1 MSEQKMRV
9 GVIGAGA
16 ISDIYLENMIN
27 KFDQLEVKCVAAN
40 HIESAQKKAEKYGI
54 KACTTQELLDD
65 PEIDLAVV
73 LTPVG
78 AHYGLIKQALLAG
91 KHVYTEKTIA
101 DDVDKAKELVAL
113 AKEKGLYLGSAPDTF
128 LGSALQTAAKAI
140 NDGLIGDIHSFV
152 ISANRNNDLLL
163 SIFSFLRQ
171 PGAGIVCDYGVY
183 YMTALVSLLGPVSKV
198 GGIIGKPY
206 PTHVNVFPMSP
217 EFGQVMDTPNESQ
230 VAAVV
235 QLENGI
241 TGTFHID
248 ADCNAR
254 DEAYFAIYGTKGIL
268 YLTDANGF
276 GGTVRF
282 LPNALDPRV
291 PTPPVELWSW
301 TPYSE
306 NSRGVGPAD
315 LAEAAFEGRPCRA
328 SKEMAAHVLEAL
340 AGILKGGESGQFVDI
355 ESTCEKPAPLPV
367 CQIGAKNIGHAS
379 FNMENVDEMIHFYCD
394 VLGMKQQFH
403 LTWGGLADLIRA
415 KSGPEPDEETA
426 RMLQGLDAKKDDK
439 WITYFKLADRQFME
453 VFHPAG
459 GPRREIADRHKNYG
473 YIKLNFEV
481 ESIEALRERLASF
494 GVKLDDDI
502 HPTIDGSREITV
514 HDPDGNEVQFTEYAK
529 GEAARIAMPPV
540 PEGHSCSHV
549 LYTTQVA
556 YQVKDAVNMEYFY
569 RFGLGLKKVF
579 QLSYGE
585 LAAAIE
591 QSGQAD
597 PKMIMGMKMMGDKAW
612 IDYIEVAP
620 HQYIELF
627 HTDGQTL
634 EEDRKLDD
642 AKGYQHLCIEV
653 EDIHAAWDAVIFN
666 GLKPDEEIRLGPD
679 GAYQFWLT
687 DPDGNRL
694 ELMQY
699 TEDALQ
705 LK

>member
-1 MSEQKMRV
+1 MSEKKMRV

-27 KFDQLEVKCVAAN
+27 KFDQLEVKCVSAN

-54 KACTTQELLDD
+54 KACTTQELIDD
-65 PEIDLAVV
+65 PEIELAVV

-91 KHVYTEKTIA
+91 KHVYTEKTIT
-101 DDVDKAKELVAL
+101 DDVEKAKELVAL
-113 AKEKGLYLGSAPDTF
+113 ADEKGLYLGAAPDTF
-128 LGSALQTAAKAI
+128 LGSALQTAAKVI
-140 NDGLIGDIHSFV
+140 NDGLIGEIHSFV
-152 ISANRNNDLLL
+152 ISANRNNNLLL

-171 PGAGIVCDYGVY
+171 PGAGILYDYGVY
-183 YMTALVSLLGPVSKV
+183 YLTALVSLLGPVKRV

-206 PTHVNVFPMSP
+206 PTHVNVIPNSP
-217 EFGQVMDTPNESQ
+217 EFGKVMDTPNESQ

-248 ADCNAR
+248 ADSTLR
-254 DEAYFAIYGTKGIL
+254 DEAFFAIYGTKGIL
-268 YLTDANGF
+268 YLTDANQF

-282 LPNALDPRV
+282 LPDSTDWRV
-291 PTPPVELWSW
+291 PAQPVELWSW

-328 SKEMAAHVLEAL
+328 SKEMAAHVLDAL
-340 AGILKGGESGQFVDI
+340 TGILQGGESGQFVDI
-355 ESTCEKPAPLPV
+355 TSTCEKPAPLPI
-367 CQIGAKNIGHAS
+367 CPIGARNIGHAS
-379 FNMENVDEMIHFYCD
+379 FNMENVEEMIHFYCD
-394 VLGMKQQFH
+394 VLGMKEQFS
-403 LTWGGLADLIRA
+403 LTWGGLAELIEA
-415 KSGPEPDEETA
+415 KAGPNPDEETT
-426 RMLQGLDAKKDDK
+426 RMLQGIKAMKDQK
-439 WITYFKLADRQFME
+439 WLTYFKLADRQFME
-453 VFHPAG
+453 VFYPT
-459 GPRREIADRHKNYG
+459 PRPWREIADRRKNYG
-473 YIKLNFEV
+473 YTKLNFEV
-481 ESIEALRERLASF
+481 ESIEALRERLVSF

-502 HPTIDGSREITV
+502 HPTLDGSREITV
-514 HDPDGNEVQFTEYAK
+514 HDPDGNEVQFTEYGK
-529 GEAARIAMPPV
+529 GDAARIPMPPI
-540 PEGHSCSHV
+540 PEGHSCSAV
-549 LYTTQVA
+549 QYTTQVA

-569 RFGLGLKKVF
+569 RFGLGLKKVMK
-579 QLSYGE
+579 LTYGE
-585 LAAAIE
+585 LAAAME
-591 QSGQAD
+591 RSGQAD
-597 PKMIMGMKMMGDKAW
+597 PQMVMGMKMMGDKSW
-612 IDYIEVAP
+612 IDYLEVAP

-653 EDIHAAWDAVIFN
+653 EDIHAAWDAVTKN

-699 TEDALQ
+699 SETAMQLQ
-705 LK
+705 

>member
-1 MSEQKMRV
+1 MSKQKMCV

-16 ISDIYLENMIN
+16 ISDIYLTNMIN

-40 HIESAQKKAEKYGI
+40 HVENAQKKAEQYGI
-54 KACTTQELLDD
+54 KACTTQELIDD

-101 DDVDKAKELVAL
+101 DSVEKAQELVAL
-113 AKEKGLYLGSAPDTF
+113 ANEKGLYLGSAPDTF
-128 LGSALQTAAKAI
+128 LGSALQTAAKVI
-140 NDGLIGDIHSFV
+140 SDGLIGDIHSFV
-152 ISANRNNDLLL
+152 ISANRNNNLLL
-163 SIFSFLRQ
+163 SLFSFLRQ

-183 YMTALVSLLGPVSKV
+183 YMTALVSLLGPVRRV
-198 GGIIGKPY
+198 GGITSAPY
-206 PTHVNVFPMSP
+206 PTHVNVLPTSP

-248 ADCNAR
+248 ADCTLR

-282 LPNALDPRV
+282 LPDSTDWRV
-291 PTPPVELWSW
+291 PAQPVELWSY

-328 SKEMAAHVLEAL
+328 SKEMAAHVLDAL
-340 AGILKGGESGQFVDI
+340 TGILKGGESGQFVDI
-355 ESTCEKPAPLPV
+355 ESTCEKPAMLPV
-367 CQIGAKNIGHAS
+367 CAIGAKNIGHAS
-379 FNMENVDEMIHFYCD
+379 FNMENVGEMIHFYCD
-394 VLGMKQQFH
+394 VLGMQQQFH

-415 KSGPEPDEETA
+415 RSAEPDEGTA
-426 RMLQGLDAKKDDK
+426 RMLAELDAKKDEK
-439 WITYFKLADRQFME
+439 WITYFKLADRQFVE
-453 VFHPAG
+453 FFHPAG
-459 GPRREIADRHKNYG
+459 SPRREIADRRKNYG
-473 YIKLNFEV
+473 YTKLNFEV
-481 ESIEALRERLASF
+481 ESIEALRERLVSF

-502 HPTIDGSREITV
+502 HPTIDGAREITV
-514 HDPDGNEVQFTEYAK
+514 HDPDGNEVQFTEYPK
-529 GEAARIAMPPV
+529 GDTARIAMPPA
-540 PEGHSCSHV
+540 PEGHSCSQV

-579 QLSYGE
+579 RLTYAD
-585 LAAAIE
+585 LAAALE
-591 QSGQAD
+591 QGGQAD
-597 PKMIMGMKMMGDKAW
+597 PKMLMGMKMMGDKSW

-627 HTDGQTL
+627 HTDGQNL
-634 EEDRKLDD
+634 EVDRDLAD

-653 EDIHAAWDAVIFN
+653 EDIHAAWDAVIYN

-699 TEDALQ
+699 TDEALQ
-705 LK
+705 LS